1 MLSRPSR
8 RAPKIGPR
16 PLCILVHPN
25 GRDDELAAAMRCLE
39 RLVPGAR
46 IVVAPAPPP
55 QDCRTEVL
63 VLDAGEAAKG
73 PLAAAAALER
83 GRTGRRPA

>member
-1 MLSRPSR
+1 MAAKPSR
-8 RAPKIGPR
+8 WFPKIGAR
-16 PLCILVHPN
+16 PLCILLNPN
-25 GRDDELAAAMRCLE
+25 GRDDELAAAMRCLR

-55 QDCRTEVL
+55 QDCRTEVV
-63 VLDAGEAAKG
+63 VLDAGEVAQG

-83 GRTGRRPA
+83 ERTEPRPA